1 MSFKV
6 HVRRAA
12 ELDVAEAQ
20 VWYETQRAGLGADFH
35 SEISKVFTV
44 LTETPLIY
52 PVLYRDVRRAIVQRF
67 PYLIWYRVPGEAVTV
82 LACTH
87 ARQNPSK
94 VISRFR

>member
-6 HVRRAA
+6 QVRRAA
-12 ELDVAEAQ
+12 ERDVAEAQ
-20 VWYETQRAGLGADFH
+20 IWYDTQHDGLGADFH
-35 SEISKVFTV
+35 SEISKVFAV

-52 PVLYRDVRRAIVQRF
+52 PALYRDARRAIVHRF
-67 PYLIWYRVPGEAVTV
+67 PYLVWYRVVGEEVTV

-94 VISRFR
+94 FISRFR

>member
-1 MSFKV
+1 MRFKV
-6 HVRRAA
+6 EVRRAA
-12 ELDVAEAQ
+12 ERDIAAAQ
-20 VWYETQRAGLGADFH
+20 VWYDMQRADLGADFH
-35 SEISKVFTV
+35 SEISKVFEV

-52 PVLYRDVRRAIVQRF
+52 PVLYRDTRRAIVHRF
-67 PYLIWYRVPGEAVTV
+67 PYLVWYPVVGEQITV